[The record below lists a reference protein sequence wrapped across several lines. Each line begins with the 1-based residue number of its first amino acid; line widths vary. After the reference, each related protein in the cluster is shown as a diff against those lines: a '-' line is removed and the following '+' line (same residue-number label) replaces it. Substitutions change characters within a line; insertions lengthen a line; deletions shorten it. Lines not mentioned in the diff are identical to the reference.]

1 LCLFQKIFTENSPP
15 SSSRN
20 EDGEPG
26 TPGEPDRKR
35 ARVSSDVYSHQEET
49 ATKIEGSE
57 PPGDS
62 EAAQEDNGGEGQDEG
77 PEGKGEE
84 GEGAL

>member
-1 LCLFQKIFTENSPP
+1 
-15 SSSRN
+15 
-20 EDGEPG
+20 
-26 TPGEPDRKR
+26 
-35 ARVSSDVYSHQEET
+35 VSSDVYSHQET

-62 EAAQEDNGGEGQDEG
+62 EAAQEDNGGGGQDEG